1 MFAQLTGDP
10 CFIKKNGASV
20 FGFIEA
26 AVEVFHKKKLLSE
39 PRLTGQQGWVKRV
52 ARDRRRFDSPSH
64 QGSVVC

>member
-26 AVEVFHKKKLLSE
+26 AVEVFHKKKGAE
-39 PRLTGQQGWVKRV
+39 E
-52 ARDRRRFDSPSH
+52 
-64 QGSVVC
+64 